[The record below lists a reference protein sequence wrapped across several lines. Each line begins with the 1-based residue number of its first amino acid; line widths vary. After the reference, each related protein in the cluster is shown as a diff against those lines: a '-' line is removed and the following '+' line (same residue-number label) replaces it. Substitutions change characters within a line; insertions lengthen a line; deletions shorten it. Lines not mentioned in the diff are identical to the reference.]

1 MRQARDD
8 SGMCSTVHRRL
19 KMGGMIQ
26 ALTMGSANLGADR
39 VETARFVG
47 FATLAFV

>member
-1 MRQARDD
+1 MVHGSSRRLKMRQTRDD
-8 SGMCSTVHRRL
+8 SGSHHGVS
-19 KMGGMIQ
+19 
-26 ALTMGSANLGADR
+26 ALANLGADR